1 MVIFLII
8 GILVGAITVIFAL
21 QNIVT
26 ITVSFLAWKLTGS
39 LALVLILAVIAGL
52 VISTLF
58 ALPGIIR
65 SHFQITALKKQVKK
79 LEDDLIAA
87 KAAKPVG
94 PSSSTIENILA

>member
-1 MVIFLII
+1 MIIFLII

-26 ITVSFLAWKLTGS
+26 ITVSFLAWQLTGS

-52 VISTLF
+52 IISTLF

-65 SHFQITALKKQVKK
+65 NHFQVIALKKQVKK

-87 KAAKPVG
+87 KTKPVG
-94 PSSSTIENILA
+94 PSPSTIENILA